1 MTTSATEYLLGHD
14 EKELA
19 RLEHQAAM
27 LAPATRA
34 ILGLAGIRPGM
45 RVLDLG
51 TGAGDVAFEV
61 AGLVGPDGSVVGVDQ
76 SVKALGYAAVRAE
89 RRELTN
95 VSFIHDDLHTTRI
108 EDEFDAVVGRLI
120 LLYTPGPA
128 EILRKFAALVRPG
141 GVVAVMEYEMTA
153 AGTLPPTESSL
164 RTVSWICQGFERSGL
179 DASLG
184 AKLGGIMA
192 DAGFADAT
200 VLGLQGYFAPGNPAG
215 PKLAAETIRTL
226 LPIIERTGVAT
237 AAEVDI
243 DTLEARLAEECVRLG
258 TTFKPP
264 TLVGAWARIA

>member
-1 MTTSATEYLLGHD
+1 MTTSSTEYLLGHD
-14 EKELA
+14 ENELA
-19 RLEHQAAM
+19 RLEHQAGM

-61 AGLVGPDGSVVGVDQ
+61 AGLVGPEGSVVGVDQ

-89 RRELTN
+89 RRALTN
-95 VSFIHDDLHTTRI
+95 VSFIHDDLQTTRL

-120 LLYTPGPA
+120 LLYTPEPA
-128 EILRKFAALVRPG
+128 QILRKFAALVRPG
-141 GVVAVMEYEMTA
+141 GVVAVMEFEMTA
-153 AGTLPPTESSL
+153 AGTLPSTELS
-164 RTVSWICQGFERSGL
+164 RRVVSWICEGFDRSGL

-192 DAGFADAT
+192 GAGLADAT
-200 VLGLQGYFAPGNPAG
+200 VVGLQGYRAPGDPAG
-215 PKLAAETIRTL
+215 PKLAAETVRTL
-226 LPIIERTGVAT
+226 LPAIEKTGIAT

-243 DTLEARLAEECVRLG
+243 DTLEARLAEESIRLG

-264 TLVGAWARIA
+264 TLVGAWARIG